1 MSDPGGSDEGG
12 EIESGERKKPSYRL
26 RRPYQQNPEK
36 AKQYNEELIER
47 LKRIKE
53 QNHRAAAE
61 RQHKNRKQAPAR
73 HGRGQQGDG
82 DEGYAEEPS
91 NFESRNSEQ
100 RQGSRRRWGPASPEY
115 VPKEG
120 VDDWRKKLD
129 RIRRRAREQIEESR
143 RQRQGR
149 GSSSEQRSP
158 PPDSDPSEDIPF
170 TDPRDGV
177 TPEPEDIPAESRSD
191 PGDGGPPAADEPPG
205 SPVPDEDS
213 QYFSDGDF
221 SIKWG
226 RVRYWVGSRLP
237 VLMKYFLETEE
248 KWKQSVGNRMSQ
260 NEYLTTTG
268 EYGAALKDV
277 SLELLSFFF
286 YVMGSEDSVERTVLR
301 SDFERF
307 VRQYTFDGYNR
318 FDRKPGGRVMYVHPE
333 KWDSARRK
341 PDFAASEPG
350 SNKEVSGGKRFRLP
364 SVPSSSSESEPDS
377 MVLSDSDAEDAILRP
392 QPPSDPQVYPVP
404 PDFMISSDSEAEDAI
419 PRPQSPSDPQVYP
432 VPAAKGQGA
441 RPGSRPGVRISYRKR
456 SPVRQRNP
464 LRRSRSPQPMPD
476 SGGGG
481 LPTPSRLLPEPGNQG
496 SEEGPARRVPDVF
509 DHEYYSEERENP
521 RPFYPP
527 PDEFDDGAYDNQDNS
542 AADDRGSL
550 LPNSRRAG
558 ARGFFD
564 SFRERGAS
572 FFRGAGNFIPSPKER
587 AERAY
592 RRLHD
597 MQRWRKTADFLDG
610 SGDEGILDDEIDGR
624 D

>member
-12 EIESGERKKPSYRL
+12 EIESSERKKPSHRL

-82 DEGYAEEPS
+82 DGGYAEEPS

-177 TPEPEDIPAESRSD
+177 TPEPGDIPAESRSD
-191 PGDGGPPAADEPPG
+191 PGDGGPPPADEPPG
-205 SPVPDEDS
+205 GSVPGENS

-226 RVRYWVGSRLP
+226 LVNYWIN
-237 VLMKYFLETEE
+237 LMMPRMIRYFLETERNYD
-248 KWKQSVGNRMSQ
+248 QSIGKT
-260 NEYLTTTG
+260 EFLAAAG
-268 EYGAALKDV
+268 EYGVALKNVVED
-277 SLELLSFFF
+277 LLSFFF
-286 YVMGSEDSVERTVLR
+286 YVMGSEESVARTVLR

-333 KWDSARRK
+333 ELDSGRRK

-350 SNKEVSGGKRFRLP
+350 SDEEVAGGGSRRLTQISP
-364 SVPSSSSESEPDS
+364 SSSESEPD
-377 MVLSDSDAEDAILRP
+377 
-392 QPPSDPQVYPVP
+392 
-404 PDFMISSDSEAEDAI
+404 FMITSDSEAEDAI

-432 VPAAKGQGA
+432 VPAAKGGRA
-441 RPGSRPGVRISYRKR
+441 RPGSRPGVRMSNRKR
-456 SPVRQRNP
+456 NPVRQRNP

-481 LPTPSRLLPEPGNQG
+481 LPIPSRLLPGPGDPG

-509 DHEYYSEERENP
+509 DHDFYPKGHEIP
-521 RPFYPP
+521 RPIYPP

-610 SGDEGILDDEIDGR
+610 SGDEGILDDKIDGR